1 MLDSQSTEVGYGAH
15 TLQVSV
21 EDLCQDLDP
30 LLVQR
35 KGRLILLATENAD
48 PQALAWICRDYYGSR
63 SFDAI
68 PTLLH
73 SLSQAYRDHAD
84 LHSRVPL
91 LAVQRGLDVY
101 IVGSAEAVVRLA
113 RYSVVR
119 DLFDPLAS
127 QRGFRVSLTEHPGA
141 GQIPALYS
149 TVWRVVK
156 GDLMLLTNR
165 SAADKISAG
174 ALSRVARQA
183 KSAGAAARSLERTG
197 RVGADTPLMAI
208 RFAQISPVPEVP
220 EPARS
225 EIEPAPVVKPRMRR
239 EGASP
244 VLVAGLIALVAVLV
258 SVWATGTRIDLTAL
272 PGYLQLYFFPEP
284 TPTAGLTPVVSE
296 LEGSEQSFVYSPP
309 ELVAPYNGA
318 RITGSEVALVWEWMA
333 ELGPDERFEVLLQP
347 PGGEPE
353 ARTMTRERQHVVTFG
368 AEGWYSWTVR
378 LVDVSDSAA
387 PVALSSRAE
396 QVSFHWSAGE
406 N

>member
-1 MLDSQSTEVGYGAH
+1 LDSQSTEIGYGAR

-48 PQALAWICRDYYGSR
+48 PQALTWICRDYYGSR

-73 SLSQAYRDHAD
+73 SLSQAYRDHAE
-84 LHSRVPL
+84 LGSRVLL

-101 IVGSAEAVVRLA
+101 MVGSAEAVVRLA
-113 RYSVVR
+113 RYNVVR

-127 QRGFRVSLTEHPGA
+127 QRGFRVALTEHPGT

-156 GDLMLLTNR
+156 GDLMLLTHR
-165 SAADKISAG
+165 SAADRISAG
-174 ALSRVARQA
+174 TLARVARQTR
-183 KSAGAAARSLERTG
+183 SAGAAARSLGRTG
-197 RVGADTPLMAI
+197 RAGPDVPLMVI
-208 RFAQISPVPEVP
+208 RYAQISPVPEVP

-225 EIEPAPVVKPRMRR
+225 EIEPAPVVKPRTRR

-258 SVWATGTRIDLTAL
+258 SVWATGTRIDLAAL
-272 PGYLQLYFFPEP
+272 PGYLEMYFFPEP

-296 LEGSEQSFVYSPP
+296 IEDSEQFLVYAPP
-309 ELVAPYNGA
+309 ELVTPYHGA
-318 RITGSEVALVWEWMA
+318 RIKGAQVALVWEWVA

-353 ARTMTRERQHVVTFG
+353 ARTMTRERQHVVSFG

-378 LVDVSDSAA
+378 LVDIADSAS
-387 PVALSSRAE
+387 PIALSPRAE
-396 QVSFHWSAGE
+396 QVSFHWSAAE
-406 N
+406 D

>member
-1 MLDSQSTEVGYGAH
+1 MEIQSTDIGYGAH
-15 TLQVSV
+15 TLQVTV
-21 EDLCQDLDP
+21 NDLCQDLDP

-35 KGRLILLATENAD
+35 KGKLIILATENAD

-73 SLSQAYRDHAD
+73 SLSQAYRDHAE
-84 LHSRVPL
+84 LEHRVLL

-101 IVGSAEAVVRLA
+101 MVGNSEAVVRLA
-113 RYSVVR
+113 RYNVVR

-127 QRGFRVSLTEHPGA
+127 HRGFRVALTEHPGS

-156 GDLMLLTNR
+156 GDLMLLAHR
-165 SAADKISAG
+165 SAADRISAG

-183 KSAGAAARSLERTG
+183 RTAGAAARSLGRTG
-197 RVGADTPLMAI
+197 RVDAETPLMVI
-208 RFAQISPVPEVP
+208 RYAQISPVPEVP

-225 EIEPAPVVKPRMRR
+225 ESEPAPVIKPRVRR
-239 EGASP
+239 EGVSP
-244 VLVAGLIALVAVLV
+244 VLVTGLIALVAVLV
-258 SVWATGTRIDLTAL
+258 SVWATGTRLNLAEL
-272 PGYLQLYFFPEP
+272 PGYLEMYFFPEP

-296 LEGSEQSFVYSPP
+296 AEGSEQFLVYSPP
-309 ELVAPYNGA
+309 ELVTPYHGA
-318 RITGSEVALVWEWMA
+318 RIKGAEVALVWDWAA

-347 PGGEPE
+347 PAGEPE
-353 ARTMTRERQHVVTFG
+353 ARTMTREHQHVVAFG
-368 AEGWYSWTVR
+368 TEGWYSWSVR
-378 LVDVSDSAA
+378 IVDIADTAS
-387 PVALSSRAE
+387 PVALSPRAE
-396 QVSFHWSAGE
+396 QVSFHWSAAE